1 MTQTQIRPLTQ
12 EYVRETLKDFGLKV
26 LTDPDGDSLVLLGDE
41 RVQAR
46 VFMIFA
52 VDRGKVL
59 SYMGQVE
66 NVFLDENTALLK
78 ANEWNDEHRW
88 PRAFVR
94 KGKLHL
100 DYHWDLE
107 QGIHPGLL
115 RDLLFSVI
123 MGTTQ
128 FLLWLER
135 IGD

>member
-1 MTQTQIRPLTQ
+1 MTETQIRPLTQ
-12 EYVRETLKDFGLKV
+12 EYVRETLKSFGLKV
-26 LTDPDGDSLVLLGDE
+26 LTDPDGDSLVILGNE
-41 RVQAR
+41 RVQAHAL
-46 VFMIFA
+46 MIFA

-78 ANEWNDEHRW
+78 ANEWNDKRRW

-107 QGIHPGLL
+107 QGIHPELL
-115 RDLLFSVI
+115 RDLLLSVI
-123 MGTTQ
+123 MGTGK
-128 FLLWLER
+128 FLLWLE
-135 IGD
+135 GMED

>member
-1 MTQTQIRPLTQ
+1 MTETQIRPLTQ
-12 EYVRETLKDFGLKV
+12 EYVRETLKGFGLTV
-26 LTDPDGDSLVLLGDE
+26 LTDPDGDSLVILGDE
-41 RVQAR
+41 RLQAHAL
-46 VFMIFA
+46 MIFA

-59 SYMGQVE
+59 SYLGQVE

-78 ANEWNDEHRW
+78 ANQWNDERRW

-115 RDLLFSVI
+115 RDLLLGVI
-123 MGTTQ
+123 MGTGK
-128 FLLWLER
+128 FLLWLE
-135 IGD
+135 GMEA